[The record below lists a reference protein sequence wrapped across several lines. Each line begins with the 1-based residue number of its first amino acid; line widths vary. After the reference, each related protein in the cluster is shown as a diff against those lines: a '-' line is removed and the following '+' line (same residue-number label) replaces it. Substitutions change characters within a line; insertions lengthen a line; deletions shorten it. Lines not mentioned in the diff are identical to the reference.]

1 MNQQEQ
7 TFEIGRLAKTLRQ
20 IAEQIQISEQS
31 SDSHRDTLQATL
43 QDYWKSGGASST
55 DEAQF
60 VETMDRQRALS
71 THVQGTTRRLY
82 KMLKSPYFG
91 RIDFAEAGERRPE
104 LIYIGIGSL
113 SDKETGNF
121 MIYDWR
127 APVASLFYDYGR
139 GTAAYHCPAGTIT
152 GVISLKRQF
161 KIVNGQIEYM
171 FDSDL
176 KIDDEILQQLLSKSA
191 DDKMHTIVNTI
202 QREQNRIIRDQ
213 SHRVLFVEGPA
224 GSGKTSAA
232 LHRVAFL
239 LYQDRARLTSQN
251 VLILSPNHIFG
262 DYISGVLPE
271 IGEENVMQMTFQ
283 DYVSL
288 AAAEMPVRFEART
301 TYLEQMLA
309 PEADPQRAANVRFKS
324 SEFFCQALL
333 RYLDRLAASR
343 VDNYP
348 AITVRGQ
355 TIFQQEEWHHYYS
368 GSFAMMPP
376 VLRLEKIK
384 AIIQKR
390 LSEVVQRIRRE
401 KMAEIIIAGD
411 EINEKV
417 IKSLA
422 RMQTRDELRAIT
434 DQIEQLTTVDVVNEY
449 KQLFT
454 NDRLLRENGLAVP
467 ADWKTVQKQTRAYL
481 NKGILPYED
490 IPPFLYFQG
499 ILQGF
504 PAKPD
509 IKHVI
514 IDEAQDYTSFQYKI
528 LARLF
533 PNCSWTIVG
542 DPAQSVQPYLRTA
555 SFREASQ
562 SIGVENTLLFRLTK
576 SYRSTCQIQAFC
588 QALLPPAAGGAVAV
602 NRSGP
607 LPVILHGQQPGD
619 QTAAIASTIQ
629 AMLNQGW
636 NSIGVV
642 TKTAAQAMTVY
653 PTLDYAVRAS
663 LVTRED
669 DEFYRG
675 VVVMPAYLAKGL
687 EFDAV
692 LVVNADG
699 SNYSQAQD
707 RHILYTICTRA
718 LHRLV
723 VYYTGTPSPFIA
735 SLDPALY
742 KTEPDW

>member
-7 TFEIGRLAKTLRQ
+7 NFEIDRLAKTLRQ
-20 IAEQIQISEQS
+20 VSEQIQISEQS
-31 SDSHRDTLQATL
+31 SDNQRDTLQATL
-43 QDYWKSGGASST
+43 RDYWKSGGGNST

-60 VETMDRQRALS
+60 IETMDRQRALS
-71 THVQGTTRRLY
+71 THIHYSARHLH

-91 RIDFAEAGERRPE
+91 RIDFTETDERRPE
-104 LIYIGIGSL
+104 MIYIGIGSL
-113 SDKETGNF
+113 SDKETGSF
-121 MIYDWR
+121 LIYDWR
-127 APVASLFYDYGR
+127 APVASMFYDYGQ
-139 GTAAYHCPAGTIT
+139 GAAAYHCPAGTIT

-191 DDKMHTIVNTI
+191 DDKMHTIVNSI
-202 QREQNRIIRDQ
+202 QREQNQIIRDQ
-213 SHRVLFVEGPA
+213 AHRVLFVEGPA

-239 LYQDRARLTSQN
+239 LYQDRAGLTSQN

-262 DYISGVLPE
+262 DYISSVLPE
-271 IGEENVMQMTFQ
+271 IGEENVVQMTFQ
-283 DYVSL
+283 DYVARS
-288 AAAEMPVRFEART
+288 AAEMPVQFEART
-301 TYLEQMLA
+301 TYLEYMLT
-309 PEADPQRAANVRFKS
+309 PNPDPKRVANIRFKS

-333 RYLDRLAASR
+333 RYLDRLASDR

-348 AITVRGQ
+348 AITVRGE
-355 TIFQQEEWHHYYS
+355 TIFYQDEWRHYYT

-384 AIIQKR
+384 TIIQKR
-390 LSEVVQRIRRE
+390 LSEVIQRIRQE
-401 KMAEIIIAGD
+401 KIEEIIIAGE

-417 IKSLA
+417 IKALA
-422 RMQTRDELRAIT
+422 RIQTRDELRATT
-434 DQIEQLTTVDVVNEY
+434 DQLEQLTTLDVLNEY
-449 KQLFT
+449 KQLFKH
-454 NDRLLRENGLAVP
+454 NRLLTETGLAIP
-467 ADWKTVQKQTRAYL
+467 ADWEIIQKQTCAFL
-481 NKGILPYED
+481 QKGLLPYED

-528 LARLF
+528 LAQLF

-542 DPAQSVQPYLRTA
+542 DPAQAVQPYLMTA
-555 SFREASQ
+555 SFKEAST

-576 SYRSTCQIQAFC
+576 SYRSTREIQALC
-588 QALLPPAAGGAVAV
+588 QALLPDAGEVFSV

-607 LPVILHGQQPGD
+607 LPVIVQVQQSRE
-619 QTAAIASTIQ
+619 QTAVIASTIQ
-629 AMLNQGW
+629 AMLDQGW
-636 NSIGVV
+636 RSIGVI

-653 PTLDYAVRAS
+653 PTIDHTVRPS
-663 LVTRED
+663 LVTKED

-692 LVVNADG
+692 LVVNADDI
-699 SNYSQAQD
+699 NYSHDQD

-723 VYYTGTPSPFIA
+723 LYYTDTPSPFIA
-735 SLDPALY
+735 RLDPALY
-742 KTEPDW
+742 KNKPDW